1 MASNIPASSS
11 LPGINKQSG
20 KNTGFE
26 VKQNQIVTVNL
37 SEPLLFYKVDIINL
51 LLRVIIKTST

>member
-1 MASNIPASSS
+1 MASKIPANSS

-26 VKQNQIVTVNL
+26 VKQTEIVTLNL
-37 SEPLLFYKVDIINL
+37 SEPLLFCKTDITNL
-51 LLRVIIKTST
+51 PLRVAVNTN